1 MNQPT
6 PGPGWYPEPSGTPQ
20 FRYWDG
26 NQWTEHLSPIA
37 PAPAPGPVASRHR
50 SGLVVAV
57 VAGVLVVALIGTAIA
72 VAVNP
77 DHTDNS
83 VRSPATAHSIVQKVS
98 TIPAAAFDGVG
109 AGRAGPLPVKL
120 PGPLRMKNGKPLV
133 LYMGSEYCPFCA
145 TERWAIV
152 AALAR
157 FGTWH
162 NVGLTR
168 SAGLPEI
175 YPSTPTFTFH
185 GATYDS
191 RFITFE
197 GVEMRTNQPDPSGT
211 GYTIR
216 DTPTAE
222 QRALMAKYDAPPYA
236 DTEGGI
242 PFVDFGDSW
251 LISGSTYSPE
261 VLQGRTYDAI
271 ADAMAEPS
279 TALSQG
285 AIGSA
290 NLITASIC
298 LLTHNRPGNVC
309 AGDAI
314 QSIEANLLAEPSR

>member
-37 PAPAPGPVASRHR
+37 PAPAPVVARHR
-50 SGLVVAV
+50 RGLVTAIV
-57 VAGVLVVALIGTAIA
+57 VGVIVVALVGTAIA
-72 VAVNP
+72 VALNP
-77 DHTDNS
+77 DHKNDTATT
-83 VRSPATAHSIVQKVS
+83 PATAHSIVQKVS
-98 TIPAAAFDGVG
+98 TIPAQVFSEVG
-109 AGRAGPLPVKL
+109 AGRAGPLPAKL
-120 PGPLRMKNGKPLV
+120 PGPVRMKNGKPLV

-152 AALAR
+152 AALSR

-162 NVGLTR
+162 NVAITR
-168 SAGLPEI
+168 SAGFPEV
-175 YPSTPTFTFH
+175 YPSTPTFSFH

-191 RFITFE
+191 RYLTFE
-197 GVEMRTNQPDPSGT
+197 GVEMLSNQPDPSGS
-211 GYTIR
+211 GYAIR
-216 DTPTAE
+216 DIPTPE

-236 DTEGGI
+236 DSLGGI
-242 PFVDFGDSW
+242 PFVDFADSYV
-251 LISGSTYSPE
+251 ISGSTYSPE
-261 VLQGRTYDAI
+261 VLQGKSYDDI
-271 ADAMAEPS
+271 ADAMADPS

-298 LLTHNRPGNVC
+298 AVTHDEPANVC
-309 AGDAI
+309 ADGAI
-314 QSIEANLLAEPSR
+314 QQIEASLRAQRTR